1 MSLASKIG
9 SDEMEV
15 EHKNNVTRLAKEM
28 ANGRMM
34 MPRSKIDYKDLIKV
48 ELDSS
53 KNIITEHLLT
63 ARASIPLGNGLMYVS
78 SHNCS
83 AKMLEGFCTYGEGVA
98 HVIEEAVDSAEVL
111 INNAIGEARE
121 ILRSTL
127 YVPPLFL
134 LATDKKSVK
143 SLYSWLTENTEIDE
157 GIVAGI
163 ISITEMNPNG
173 TSYLRISNGK
183 VESMDSTEFALSLS
197 THFNFTAILNFVSSY
212 DTKNIPCMDEVIK
225 YHKHVSIAKRY

>member
-15 EHKNNVTRLAKEM
+15 ERKNNVTNLAKEM
-28 ANGRMM
+28 AKGRVM

-53 KNIITEHLLT
+53 KNIITERLIT
-63 ARASIPLGNGLMYVS
+63 ARATIPIGNGWMYGT
-78 SHNCS
+78 SHNFS
-83 AKMLEGFCTYGEGVA
+83 AEMLEGFPTYSEGVA
-98 HVIEEAVDSAEVL
+98 HVIEEAVNSAEVL
-111 INNAIGEARE
+111 INNAICEARE

-143 SLYSWLTENTEIDE
+143 SLYNWLARNTQIN
-157 GIVAGI
+157 AGVI
-163 ISITEMNPNG
+163 AWILSITETG
-173 TSYLRISNGK
+173 SQDTSYMRISNDK
-183 VESMDSTEFALSLS
+183 VERLNSTEFALSLS

-212 DTKNIPCMDEVIK
+212 DTKNIPCMDEVTK